1 MSVDALWPFV
11 CLWLILFAI
20 TMSMLLVVFLVHFFV
35 PKAMLRTYFC
45 EPYFSPFEVE
55 FFTGAP
61 FAYIRT
67 VMFMRLAGWP
77 ESGRKRGLTEA
88 YKLAPMWF
96 RYLSKFVV
104 GCFITSFS
112 LFLLLMV
119 FLWPALHY
127 ATQS

>member
-20 TMSMLLVVFLVHFFV
+20 MISMLLIVFLVHFFV
-35 PKAMLRTYFC
+35 PKAMLRTYFR
-45 EPYFSPFEVE
+45 EPYFSTFEIE
-55 FFTGAP
+55 FFTGLP

-77 ESGRKRGLTEA
+77 KSGRKRGLTEA

-96 RYLSKFVV
+96 RYVSKFVV
-104 GCFITSFS
+104 GSFLTVVP
-112 LFLLLMV
+112 LFLILLI